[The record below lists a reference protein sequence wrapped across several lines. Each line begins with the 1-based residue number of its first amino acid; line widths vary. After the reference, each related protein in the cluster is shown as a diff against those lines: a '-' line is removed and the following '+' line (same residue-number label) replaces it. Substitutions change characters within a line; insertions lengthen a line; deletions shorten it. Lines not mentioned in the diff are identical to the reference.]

1 MELLAKLKIDNIYK
15 AKDFVDKKSG
25 ETTSGKWKLQ
35 TFEKVDSEQGQQ
47 MKLVDISIPD
57 ELAKSLE
64 KKIGETVTIP
74 VATFINNNR
83 VGYYGI

>member
-1 MELLAKLKIDNIYK
+1 
-15 AKDFVDKKSG
+15 
-25 ETTSGKWKLQ
+25 
-35 TFEKVDSEQGQQ
+35 